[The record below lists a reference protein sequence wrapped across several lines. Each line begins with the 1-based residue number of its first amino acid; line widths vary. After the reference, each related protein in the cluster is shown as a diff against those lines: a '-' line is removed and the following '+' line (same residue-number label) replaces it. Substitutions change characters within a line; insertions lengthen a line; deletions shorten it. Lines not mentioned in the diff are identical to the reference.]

1 MKLDNLTRLLVLGGC
16 VFIAMELASQNA
28 PVPPVQGPLPP
39 VLVTD
44 EQETPVIPD
53 EHPLTGGQ
61 VLGVGTSGA
70 KHSFIIPSLRLAET
84 LDSNP
89 LLLSSNDG
97 SYRGFTAVGGS
108 VQWMQYVGR
117 DTEIRYSGALRYDSR
132 AELQG
137 YSQFTNVEHVA
148 ISRSMRFR
156 NWSLLIDDEAEYS
169 QGSSFGAAGMEGMG
183 GMVTQTSQW
192 SGLSNLLLSPNA
204 LRPDLLPDQ
213 SVLVGQIGRITNSTL
228 VELDGRVDARNTFT
242 VAGSYGLLHFNSSL
256 LADTDQTL
264 AIAGYNRRVTARDS
278 FAIEGA
284 FARFTYEG
292 SSTSVSTEYFSVLYA
307 RRISGRSSIEVG
319 VGPQVTQLNLAQGN
333 QRTVGWQGRGT
344 AQYRT
349 HRTTLS
355 AQANRVVS
363 GGAGVFTG
371 AVTTTG
377 SGTVNCDLSRYFSMS
392 LTSGVS
398 RTQELDSSQ
407 LYDMEFAGFVL
418 NRKVGRY
425 SNLYV
430 SYDLQHQTTGGV
442 CTGPFCGYTGLRN
455 VFGIGLSWNYR
466 PISIE

>member
-1 MKLDNLTRLLVLGGC
+1 
-16 VFIAMELASQNA
+16 
-28 PVPPVQGPLPP
+28 
-39 VLVTD
+39 
-44 EQETPVIPD
+44 
-53 EHPLTGGQ
+53 
-61 VLGVGTSGA
+61 
-70 KHSFIIPSLRLAET
+70 
-84 LDSNP
+84 
-89 LLLSSNDG
+89 
-97 SYRGFTAVGGS
+97 
-108 VQWMQYVGR
+108 
-117 DTEIRYSGALRYDSR
+117 
-132 AELQG
+132 
-137 YSQFTNVEHVA
+137 
-148 ISRSMRFR
+148 
-156 NWSLLIDDEAEYS
+156 
-169 QGSSFGAAGMEGMG
+169 MEGMG